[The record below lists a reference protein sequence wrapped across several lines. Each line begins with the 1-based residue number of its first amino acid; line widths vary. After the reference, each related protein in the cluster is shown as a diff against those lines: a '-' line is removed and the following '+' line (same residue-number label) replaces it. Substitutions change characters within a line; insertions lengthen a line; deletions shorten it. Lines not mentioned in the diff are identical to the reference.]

1 MDFFLVNLDIREEST
16 KHSHVIKTLVKNL
29 NKKDYDSLSEDEKV
43 DLLTRILDSKD
54 TYSNQYEL
62 LPDEQ
67 KLVVDV
73 FKTMI
78 LLREQVSKEAFLEYY
93 IISMTHDASHVL
105 EVMVLAKMAGL
116 LGRTDDGR
124 LFCDILITP
133 FLKQ

>member
-1 MDFFLVNLDIREEST
+1 M
-16 KHSHVIKTLVKNL
+16 
-29 NKKDYDSLSEDEKV
+29 SEDEKV

-78 LLREQVSKEAFLEYY
+78 LLREQVSKEAFGHY

-105 EVMVLAKMAGL
+105 EGGLAKMAGL
-116 LGRTDDGR
+116 LGKTDDGR
-124 LFCDILITP
+124 LFCDILITSL
-133 FLKQ
+133 LKQ